1 MQTGITRYNN
11 LPKLLKVIIITLT
24 IFGIAIFV
32 CHLFR
37 WNIQGWVLNDVKYY
51 YFLYACFSTCIF
63 LTLPMRKTERHKAKI
78 PWYDLVFAALA
89 FGICIYFSTLYG
101 SNMYFA
107 PHVSHIV
114 LAIVF
119 AILALEGGRR
129 MAGAPFAIICLLV
142 GVYPTFAEHMPGV
155 LWGFSFPLPDLIHS
169 LAFSSSGMLGL
180 PAQVMGDILIG
191 FLVFAGMMLASG
203 SGSFFLKFALSLLG
217 QFRGGPAKVAVLSSG
232 LFGSLSGAPIANIV
246 ATGSLTIPTMKRIG
260 YPPRYAGAIE
270 AVASTGGIIMP
281 PVMGTIAFVMTVIT
295 NIPYS
300 WIISAAII
308 PAILYYFG
316 LLVQVDA
323 YAAKVGLKGLPREE
337 LPSLLRTLKE
347 GWPFMAVLAFLVFG
361 LIGAEWGAKAPLYAA
376 GLLFVLSFTSRET
389 MMTPKRIVEAL
400 ATIGSLIIYTMAVLL
415 PMGLIM
421 LGLNVTGTLLAWTAQ
436 IALIS
441 RVNVAAALL
450 TAVVICYILG
460 MTGIT
465 LIPYIVIAVIVVPP
479 LVTVTGLNLLA
490 LHLFFMYYLLMAWI
504 TPPVAISAFVA
515 AALAGAP
522 PMKTG
527 WLSMR
532 LAVVLYFIPF
542 FFVFNPALI
551 LEGPIW
557 ETIYLFTLCLL
568 GIWIL
573 ASGLE
578 GYLMKV
584 GRLTLWPRV
593 FLVIGGFLIAF
604 PGWQSFNWWMTS
616 LIGSAVTAAVVAV
629 ILIRRKAAAT
639 KLIAG
644 T

>member
-1 MQTGITRYNN
+1 
-11 LPKLLKVIIITLT
+11 
-24 IFGIAIFV
+24 
-32 CHLFR
+32 
-37 WNIQGWVLNDVKYY
+37 
-51 YFLYACFSTCIF
+51 
-63 LTLPMRKTERHKAKI
+63 
-78 PWYDLVFAALA
+78 
-89 FGICIYFSTLYG
+89 
-101 SNMYFA
+101 
-107 PHVSHIV
+107 
-114 LAIVF
+114 
-119 AILALEGGRR
+119 
-129 MAGAPFAIICLLV
+129 
-142 GVYPTFAEHMPGV
+142 
-155 LWGFSFPLPDLIHS
+155 
-169 LAFSSSGMLGL
+169 
-180 PAQVMGDILIG
+180 
-191 FLVFAGMMLASG
+191 
-203 SGSFFLKFALSLLG
+203 
-217 QFRGGPAKVAVLSSG
+217 
-232 LFGSLSGAPIANIV
+232 
-246 ATGSLTIPTMKRIG
+246 
-260 YPPRYAGAIE
+260 
-270 AVASTGGIIMP
+270 
-281 PVMGTIAFVMTVIT
+281 
-295 NIPYS
+295 
-300 WIISAAII
+300 
-308 PAILYYFG
+308 
-316 LLVQVDA
+316 
-323 YAAKVGLKGLPREE
+323 
-337 LPSLLRTLKE
+337 
-347 GWPFMAVLAFLVFG
+347 MAVLAFLVFG

-441 RVNVAAALL
+441 RVNVVAALL

-616 LIGSAVTAAVVAV
+616 LIGAAVTAAVVAV